1 MDKYCFEIEGL
12 EEFQNIHELEE
23 VLNILNNEA
32 WDLPVLKK
40 GQQFRTELAKKIYH
54 SGEIIALRRNDEKIG
69 FAAFYCNDYINKIG
83 FLSLFAIKKEYRG
96 KGYAHNIFQT
106 VIQTMRESGMNF
118 LKLEVRK
125 DNIKA
130 ISFYKKEGLRIVL
143 DDEKTIYMVK
153 DISCYEE
160 F

>member
-1 MDKYCFEIEGL
+1 MDKYCFKIEGV
-12 EEFQNIHELEE
+12 EKFQNIHELEE

-40 GQQFRTELAKKIYH
+40 GQPFRTELAKKIYH
-54 SGEIIALRRNDEKIG
+54 SGEMIALRRNDEKIG

-83 FLSLFAIKKEYRG
+83 FLSLFAINKDYRG

-125 DNIKA
+125 DNRKA

-143 DDEKTIYMVK
+143 DDEETIYMVK